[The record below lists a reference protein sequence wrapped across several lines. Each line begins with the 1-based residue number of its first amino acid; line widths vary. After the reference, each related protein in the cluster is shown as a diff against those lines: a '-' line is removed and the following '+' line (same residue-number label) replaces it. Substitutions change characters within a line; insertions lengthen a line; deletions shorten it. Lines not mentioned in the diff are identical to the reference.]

1 MNISV
6 VGLGYVGAVCSAC
19 FANEGHNVIGVDIEK
34 SKVDLINQGKSP
46 IVEKDLDKLIE
57 KNVKEGRLRATT
69 DLKDAIKNSEITFIA
84 VGTPSKENGSI
95 DLTYIKEAAKQ
106 IGEVLKE
113 KNGFHTVVMRST
125 VLPGTGED
133 VVIPLIEEF
142 SNKKL
147 NIDFGYA
154 SNPEF
159 LREST
164 AIYDFY
170 HPPKTVIG
178 ASNNKTADILEN
190 LYSFIDT
197 NEAPLFKVRIKEAE
211 MVKYADNSWHATKV
225 TFANEIGMICS
236 KLEIDSHKVM
246 EIFCA
251 DRKLNISTYYLR
263 PGFAFGGSCLP
274 KDVKAITYKAKELD
288 ENTPLLNS
296 LMPSNEYQ
304 IKRVYNYFIKPL
316 RKKKIGVL
324 GISFK
329 AGTDDLRESP
339 MLELTEMLIGKG
351 YFVSI
356 YDENVLKAKKE
367 GAAKEFIE
375 TELHHINERLKEDIN
390 EVLCHSDVIL
400 IGNNNEKFQGLEKK
414 YNDKIFIDVAAI
426 GDKIKDN
433 NYIRI
438 V

>member
-34 SKVDLINQGKSP
+34 SKVDLINKGKSP

-125 VLPGTGED
+125 VLPGTGEE
-133 VVIPLIEEF
+133 VVIPIIEKF
-142 SNKKL
+142 SNKKI

-197 NEAPLFKVRIKEAE
+197 NEAPLFKVKIKEAE

-246 EIFCA
+246 DIFCA

-274 KDVKAITYKAKELD
+274 KDVKAITHKAKELD

-316 RKKKIGVL
+316 KKKKIGVL

-375 TELHHINERLKEDIN
+375 TELHHINKRLKEDIN
-390 EVLCHSDVIL
+390 DVISHSDVIL
-400 IGNNNEKFQGLEKK
+400 IGNNNEKFKGLEKK
-414 YNDKIFIDVAAI
+414 YKDKIFIDIAAI
-426 GDKIKDN
+426 GDKIKGT

>member
-125 VLPGTGED
+125 VLPGTGEE
-133 VVIPLIEEF
+133 VVIPIIEKF
-142 SNKKL
+142 SNKKI

-197 NEAPLFKVRIKEAE
+197 NEAPLFKVKIKEAE

-246 EIFCA
+246 DIFCA

-274 KDVKAITYKAKELD
+274 KDVKAITHKAKELD

-316 RKKKIGVL
+316 KKKKIGVL

-375 TELHHINERLKEDIN
+375 TELHHINERLKENMNDVIS
-390 EVLCHSDVIL
+390 HSDVIL
-400 IGNNNEKFQGLEKK
+400 IGNNNEKFKGLEEK
-414 YNDKIFIDVAAI
+414 YKDKIFIDVASV
-426 GDKIKDN
+426 GDKVKDS

>member
-57 KNVKEGRLRATT
+57 KNVKEGRLKATT
-69 DLKDAIKNSEITFIA
+69 NLKDAIKNTEITFIA
-84 VGTPSKENGSI
+84 VGTPSKDNGSI

-125 VLPGTGED
+125 VLPGTGEE
-133 VVIPLIEEF
+133 VVIPIIEEF

-197 NEAPLFKVRIKEAE
+197 NEAPLFKVKIKEAE

-246 EIFCA
+246 DIFCA

-274 KDVKAITYKAKELD
+274 KDVKAITHKVKELD

-296 LMPSNEYQ
+296 LMQSNEYQ
-304 IKRVYNYFIKPL
+304 IKRVYKYFIKPL
-316 RKKKIGVL
+316 KKKKIGIL

-329 AGTDDLRESP
+329 ADTDDLRESP
-339 MLELTEMLIGKG
+339 VLELIEMLIGKG
-351 YFVSI
+351 YFISI
-356 YDENVLKAKKE
+356 YDENVLKAKEE
-367 GAAKEFIE
+367 GAAKEYIE
-375 TELHHINERLKEDIN
+375 TELHHINERLKKSIN
-390 EVLCHSDVIL
+390 DVISHSDVIL
-400 IGNNNEKFQGLEKK
+400 IGNNNEKFKGLEEK
-414 YNDKIFIDVAAI
+414 YKDKIFIDVAAI
-426 GDKIKDN
+426 GDKMKGT

>member
-34 SKVDLINQGKSP
+34 SKVDLINKGKSP

-125 VLPGTGED
+125 VLPGTGEE
-133 VVIPLIEEF
+133 VVIPIIEKF
-142 SNKKL
+142 SNKKI

-197 NEAPLFKVRIKEAE
+197 NEAPLFKVKIKEAE

-246 EIFCA
+246 DIFCA

-274 KDVKAITYKAKELD
+274 KDVKAITHKAKELD

-316 RKKKIGVL
+316 KKKKIGVL

-356 YDENVLKAKKE
+356 FDENVLKAKKE

-375 TELHHINERLKEDIN
+375 TELHHINKRLKEDIN
-390 EVLCHSDVIL
+390 DVISHSDVIL
-400 IGNNNEKFQGLEKK
+400 IGNNNEKFKGLEEK
-414 YNDKIFIDVAAI
+414 YKDKIFIDVAAI
-426 GDKIKDN
+426 GDKIKDS